1 MKKLK
6 KGLLYPIN
14 ILQFL
19 YCIYA
24 LLVFAILT
32 IVSVITMLF
41 LIPFSKSK
49 LSKRVYKICRYWAK
63 AFLILIGVRHIEI
76 FEDQHDFKKPHIFVA
91 NHNSYMD
98 IPPIVQLKHQPIK
111 PLGKFESSKI
121 PIFGWI
127 YRAAVIMVDRSSPDK
142 RAKSLRNLKAALHK
156 KVSIFIFPEGTF
168 SMTEERPLKNFYN
181 GAFKLAIEM
190 QVPIQPILL
199 VDAVDRM
206 HYSSVFT
213 LTPGKNRVVY
223 LPTVKV
229 DEYTMD
235 DIETLKDKVYQMMD
249 EGLRRY
255 RNYPRSK

>member
-32 IVSVITMLF
+32 IISVITMLF

-223 LPTVKV
+223 LSTVKV

-235 DIETLKDKVYQMMD
+235 DIEILKDKVYQMMD

-255 RNYPRSK
+255 RNYPRSN

>member
-235 DIETLKDKVYQMMD
+235 DIEILKDKVYKMMD

-255 RNYPRSK
+255 RNYPRSN

>member
-235 DIETLKDKVYQMMD
+235 DIETLKEKVYQMMD

-255 RNYPRSK
+255 RNYPRSN

>member
-41 LIPFSKSK
+41 SILFSKSK

-235 DIETLKDKVYQMMD
+235 DIEILKDKVYQMMD

-255 RNYPRSK
+255 RNYPRSN

>member
-1 MKKLK
+1 MFKA
-6 KGLLYPIN
+6 LLYYPIKFVQ
-14 ILQFL
+14 LV

-24 LLVFAILT
+24 LIVFACLT
-32 IVSVITMLF
+32 IISVITMLF
-41 LIPFSKSK
+41 ILPLSKSK
-49 LSKRVYKICRYWAK
+49 LSKRVYKICRYWSK
-63 AFLILIGVRHIEI
+63 AFLILIGIKHIEI
-76 FEDQHDFKKPHIFVA
+76 FEDTHDFKKPHIFVA

-156 KVSIFIFPEGTF
+156 KTSIFIFPEGTF
-168 SMTEERPLKNFYN
+168 SMTEDAPLKNFYN

-190 QVPIQPILL
+190 QIPIQPILM

-206 HYSSVFT
+206 HYSGLFT

-223 LPTVKV
+223 LKTVSIEDYTLEDV
-229 DEYTMD
+229 DK
-235 DIETLKDKVYQMMD
+235 LKYKVYQMMD

-255 RNYPRSK
+255 RNYPNKD